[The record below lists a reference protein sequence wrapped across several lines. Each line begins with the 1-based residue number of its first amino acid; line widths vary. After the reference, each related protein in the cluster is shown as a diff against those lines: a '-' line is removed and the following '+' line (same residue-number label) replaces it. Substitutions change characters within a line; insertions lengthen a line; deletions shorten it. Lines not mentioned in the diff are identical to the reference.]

1 MGRPAWQPQ
10 RRPPLDA
17 APSTRLMCDRSKPDD
32 YVHDHAAARKLSAC
46 VPCGGG
52 INSRKKENGSDGRKD
67 RGEEADFNN
76 LNSHFNRSKTQWC
89 INGYQWEPHIIKTQI
104 KPYCTTR
111 VKMKLPQYVTSCY
124 TQCV

>member
-46 VPCGGG
+46 VLCEGG

-67 RGEEADFNN
+67 CGEEADFNN
-76 LNSHFNRSKTQWC
+76 LNSHFNRPKR
-89 INGYQWEPHIIKTQI
+89 NGALMGNKYN
-104 KPYCTTR
+104 
-111 VKMKLPQYVTSCY
+111 
-124 TQCV
+124 